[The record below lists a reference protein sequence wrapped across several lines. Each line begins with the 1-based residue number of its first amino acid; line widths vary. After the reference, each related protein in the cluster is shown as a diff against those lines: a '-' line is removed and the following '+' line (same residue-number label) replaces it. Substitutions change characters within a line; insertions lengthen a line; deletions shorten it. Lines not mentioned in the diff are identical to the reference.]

1 MPNIATIRVSR
12 HCLMLALSAIILGL
26 SSRDADATS
35 KKPDGTKI
43 LLMSDKASAVNGQTI
58 HLTVFMEEDG
68 RPLVAKP
75 VTVTAANGD
84 SIALTTNVLGVATT
98 PYKIPVLAPT
108 AGYKLTADFAGD
120 ANDGPSDDT
129 ITVKVTNMI
138 KMTVNPTSMTGPAI
152 GSTFVAT
159 VTDNYGQPVV
169 GVHVDFSY
177 TMTYT
182 SSEPL
187 GIHGTITVYGSA
199 DTGADGTA
207 LVSTLV
213 RRAVFPPGVLTAGQW
228 PLRGKIPTISG
239 NTLCVMT
246 LTVPLGLP

>member
-1 MPNIATIRVSR
+1 MRSIGAG
-12 HCLMLALSAIILGL
+12 LALAAAGFVL
-26 SSRDADATS
+26 SNAALAAPICKT
-35 KKPDGTKI
+35 PDGTKI
-43 LLMSDKASAVNGQTI
+43 LIMSDKASAVNGQTI

-129 ITVKVTNMI
+129 ITVKVTNLI
-138 KMTVNPTSMTGPAI
+138 KMTVNPTSMSGPAK
-152 GSTFVAT
+152 GSSFIAT

-169 GVHVDFSY
+169 GIQANFSF
-177 TMTYT
+177 TK
-182 SSEPL
+182 
-187 GIHGTITVYGSA
+187 TINNEMGNIVNTVYGSA
-199 DTGADGTA
+199 VTGADGTA
-207 LVSTLV
+207 VVTTLIAST
-213 RRAVFPPGVLTAGQW
+213 GGLTSFLGLW
-228 PLRGKIPTISG
+228 PLVGTIPSLSGKP
-239 NTLCVMT
+239 LCTMT
-246 LTVPLGLP
+246 LTVNRFGP